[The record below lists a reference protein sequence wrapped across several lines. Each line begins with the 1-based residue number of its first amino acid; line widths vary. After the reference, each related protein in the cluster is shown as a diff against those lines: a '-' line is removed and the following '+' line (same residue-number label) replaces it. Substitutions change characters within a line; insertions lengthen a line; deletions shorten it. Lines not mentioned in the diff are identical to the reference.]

1 MRKITGHIIAFLGLW
16 LISSVVV
23 MFAIIASAAFIKLEL
38 PAWSSVDWQDFRIS
52 AFLAFLYLCH
62 SSRTW

>member
-1 MRKITGHIIAFLGLW
+1 MRKIAGHIIALLGLW

-23 MFAIIASAAFIKLEL
+23 MFAIFAGGAFIKLEL

-52 AFLAFLYLCH
+52 ASIAFLYLCH